1 MTDADGDGRPR
12 LLPSQMGPNRWF
24 ILTVLFLAR
33 TAMGLQFQSVGSVG
47 PILVDGLGIEYAGV
61 GLLIG
66 LYLFPGVF
74 IALPGGMLGER
85 FGAKAVASVG
95 LVLMIAGGLV
105 MGLSAWFPALV
116 LGRLVSGVG
125 AVLMN
130 VMLTKMVADWFA
142 GREMATAMAVLVT
155 SWPLGIALGLLGFVP
170 VAAAFGWPAVMI
182 VAALVCA
189 LSLAAILV
197 FYREP
202 ATHVPAAGLSLNLT
216 KREWVLVSIAGIV
229 WGTYNVGYILL
240 VSFLPGHLAE
250 SGYALARANA
260 LVSWIGWGLIVT
272 VPIGGLI
279 ADRLR
284 WPDAVMATGFVVA
297 GVAAV
302 VLAADLTLLL
312 PAFALVA
319 LTIGLPA
326 GPVMTLPAAA
336 VAPQNRATGMGIYFT
351 WYYALMAGIPPLAG
365 FARDVTHNGAMPVL
379 FAAGMLAAALAVQ
392 ALFLIVSRRWAASAL

>member
-1 MTDADGDGRPR
+1 MSTQELRAA
-12 LLPSQMGPNRWF
+12 PNRWF

-33 TAMGLQFQSVGSVG
+33 TAMGLQFQTVGSVG
-47 PILVDGLGIEYAGV
+47 PILVDGLGIDYASV

-85 FGAKAVASVG
+85 FGAKSIALIG

-116 LGRLVSGVG
+116 AGRLLSGIG

-170 VAAAFGWPAVMI
+170 MAAAFGWPAVMTLS
-182 VAALVCA
+182 ASVCA
-189 LSLAAILV
+189 LSLVAIAV

-202 ATHVPAAGLSLNLT
+202 ATHAARFRASLSLSLS
-216 KREWVLVSIAGIV
+216 KREWVLVSFAGIV

-240 VSFLPGHLAE
+240 VSFLPGHLIDG
-250 SGYALARANA
+250 GYGLARANA
-260 LVSWIGWGLIVT
+260 LVSWLGWGLIVM
-272 VPIGGLI
+272 VPVGGLI

-284 WPDAVMATGFVVA
+284 WPDAVIAAGFIIAGAATI
-297 GVAAV
+297 
-302 VLAADLTLLL
+302 VLAADLTLLF
-312 PAFALVA
+312 PAFVLIA
-319 LTIGLPA
+319 LTVGLPA
-326 GPVMTLPAAA
+326 GPIMTLPAAA
-336 VAPQNRATGMGIYFT
+336 LAPQNRATGMGIYFT
-351 WYYALMAGIPPLAG
+351 WYYALMAAIPPLAG
-365 FARDVTHNGAMPVL
+365 FARDVTHSSAVPVL
-379 FAAGMLAAALAVQ
+379 CAAAVLAAALAVQ
-392 ALFLIVSRRWAASAL
+392 ALFLIVSRRWPAPHPAR

>member
-1 MTDADGDGRPR
+1 MNATDH
-12 LLPSQMGPNRWF
+12 QIGPNRWF

-47 PILVDGLGIEYAGV
+47 PILVDGLGIDYAGV

-85 FGAKAVASVG
+85 FGAKSVACVG

-130 VMLTKMVADWFA
+130 VMLTKMVVDWFA

-170 VAAAFGWPAVMI
+170 VAAAFGWPAVMTLS
-182 VAALVCA
+182 ALVCA
-189 LSLAAILV
+189 ASLIAIAV

-202 ATHVPAAGLSLNLT
+202 TTHVTKHAASLSLSLS
-216 KREWVLVSIAGIV
+216 KREWVLVSIAGLV

-240 VSFLPGHLAE
+240 VSFLPGHLADG
-250 SGYALARANA
+250 GYVLARANA
-260 LVSWIGWGLIVT
+260 LVSWLGWGLIVM

-284 WPDAVMATGFVVA
+284 WPDAVMATGFIVA
-297 GVAAV
+297 GVATV
-302 VLAADLTLLL
+302 ILAADLALLL

-319 LTIGLPA
+319 FTIGLPA

-351 WYYALMAGIPPLAG
+351 WYYALMAGVPTLAG
-365 FARDVTHNGAMPVL
+365 FARDVTHNGAVPVL
-379 FAAGMLAAALAVQ
+379 FAAGMLAAALGVQ
-392 ALFLIVSRRWAASAL
+392 ALFLVVSRRWAAASLAR